1 MCVQAHSQGCS
12 MYRSTSLSNKTEAC
26 NFSKGSTILCEKTK
40 IGHYIDT
47 IPNIGI
53 GNANV
58 NGNNPRFAYP

>member
-1 MCVQAHSQGCS
+1 MQLDG
-12 MYRSTSLSNKTEAC
+12 YRPAQHAVLIMHV
-26 NFSKGSTILCEKTK
+26 GI
-40 IGHYIDT
+40 IIDT

>member
-1 MCVQAHSQGCS
+1 MKPVA
-12 MYRSTSLSNKTEAC
+12 LDEAASALQLRGLRKQ
-26 NFSKGSTILCEKTK
+26 FFRGQVIDYT
-40 IGHYIDT
+40 IDT